1 MPINT
6 LHLYR
11 SNRFHP
17 FKTYCLTTNMV
28 FTTGKLKKDSHAVR
42 VVFLQ
47 QEIIMVSNVAVKSSQ
62 VS

>member
-1 MPINT
+1 
-6 LHLYR
+6 
-11 SNRFHP
+11 
-17 FKTYCLTTNMV
+17 MV